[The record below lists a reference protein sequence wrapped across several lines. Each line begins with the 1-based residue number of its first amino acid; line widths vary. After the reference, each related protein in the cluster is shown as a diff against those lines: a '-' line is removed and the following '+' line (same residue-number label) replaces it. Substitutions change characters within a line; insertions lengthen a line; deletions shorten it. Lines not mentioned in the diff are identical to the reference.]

1 MINTYS
7 VGDAVDFLKQIKGM
21 GVRGIT
27 TFPPYS
33 KAFNG
38 RGKKPGSNWKNSEL
52 MSDNYS
58 HFEDNLPEIEYIDWQ
73 REMISVALEC
83 VGDNGVVLYNIGRKI
98 KNLFEDRR
106 NKIIDGFPVGQTVIW
121 NRGSSHNQGGK
132 RPTILP
138 PIYELIYV
146 IAGDKWSCQENMF
159 LKCYLGEMFGE
170 KIQNSKIL
178 TLHHSP

>member
-27 TFPPYS
+27 TFPPYN

-58 HFEDNLPEIEYIDWQ
+58 HFEDNLPEIE
-73 REMISVALEC
+73 
-83 VGDNGVVLYNIGRKI
+83 
-98 KNLFEDRR
+98 
-106 NKIIDGFPVGQTVIW
+106 
-121 NRGSSHNQGGK
+121 
-132 RPTILP
+132 
-138 PIYELIYV
+138 
-146 IAGDKWSCQENMF
+146 
-159 LKCYLGEMFGE
+159 
-170 KIQNSKIL
+170 
-178 TLHHSP
+178 